1 MKTPDDKTCRCGEA
15 MAFVACWDNAQETD
29 RDHAWN
35 LYTCAAC
42 GRICKV
48 DVWTGAGELWIEV
61 APTEGP
67 WGFGEARHALHC
79 GDRTVFD
86 AFRDIG
92 ISDEDVGY
100 IEAVLNSCSRSS
112 DSGLNPQRALVHRAR
127 DQFNALN
134 APRALEAIA
143 DLRTRIVT
151 VTYSHWLPLALT
163 AEVEGNAKE
172 RVGYGKLAPAEL
184 AALVAEINSEL
195 RRLYEDGSLYEDG
208 ERGWTWETSVPGP
221 LSPIGLAASIG
232 EAFGL
237 RDIEI
242 QRTAPGCLAITAAGD
257 EACVSREDD
266 VALWISDR
274 IPGLRSIR
282 VRLNLPD

>member
-1 MKTPDDKTCRCGEA
+1 MVPLENNKTCRCGKA
-15 MAFVACWDNAQETD
+15 MAFVSCWDNAQETD

-48 DVWTGAGELWIEV
+48 DVWTDAGELWIEV
-61 APTEGP
+61 APIEGP

-112 DSGLNPQRALVHRAR
+112 DNWLETQRAL
-127 DQFNALN
+127 NALE
-134 APRALEAIA
+134 APRALEAVA

-151 VTYSHWLPLALT
+151 VTYSHRLPLALT

-195 RRLYEDGSLYEDG
+195 RQLYEDGSLYEDR
-208 ERGWTWETSVPGP
+208 ERGWTWETS
-221 LSPIGLAASIG
+221 I
-232 EAFGL
+232 
-237 RDIEI
+237 
-242 QRTAPGCLAITAAGD
+242 
-257 EACVSREDD
+257 
-266 VALWISDR
+266 
-274 IPGLRSIR
+274 
-282 VRLNLPD
+282 